1 MHLKLER
8 QISRSRLLGVIL
20 CYFNTSSTNSILLK
34 LLHSN
39 LEWTPLRLSD
49 IVHVHGI
56 IIRGQCFPIYYM
68 YMLMFI
74 LVHVPVQDLY
84 VLLLW
89 FFFTLLHVLHWSVS
103 TIQSHEL
110 SEWLKHFLINC
121 FFCVLHVFEWSDIC
135 LNIHI

>member
-56 IIRGQCFPIYYM
+56 IIRGQCFPIYYI

-84 VLLLW
+84 VLLL
-89 FFFTLLHVLHWSVS
+89 
-103 TIQSHEL
+103 
-110 SEWLKHFLINC
+110 C
-121 FFCVLHVFEWSDIC
+121 FFSLCCMYYIDLSLQYKAMNCQNDS
-135 LNIHI
+135 NIF

>member
-8 QISRSRLLGVIL
+8 QISRSGLLGVIL
-20 CYFNTSSTNSILLK
+20 CYFKTSSTNSILLK
-34 LLHSN
+34 LLHSD
-39 LEWTPLRLSD
+39 LEWTPVRLSD

-56 IIRGQCFPIYYM
+56 IIRGKCFPIYYI

-74 LVHVPVQDLY
+74 LVHVPVQDLCY
-84 VLLLW
+84 CC
-89 FFFTLLHVLHWSVS
+89 FFSLCCMYY
-103 TIQSHEL
+103 IDL
-110 SEWLKHFLINC
+110 SLQYKAMNCQNDSNNFLINC